1 MVYESVIE
9 EAIIQLLQDKGYEL
23 IDENDNWISDRQ
35 LDEFINKDLLL
46 ECLERING
54 VHDLNV
60 LKEAIATVTRLEN
73 PSLFERN
80 FAFHRYLIDGVTVES
95 KDYAVNP
102 LIRLI
107 DFKNPDN
114 NTFQVCHQ
122 VKFNEGRNTRIPDV
136 IVYINGIPL
145 VVMELNHLMKPLLM
159 RH

>member
-23 IDENDNWISDRQ
+23 IDENDSWISDRQ

-54 VHDLNV
+54 VHDLNI

-80 FAFHRYLIDGVTVES
+80 FAFYRYLIDGAMS
-95 KDYAVNP
+95 ASSSSAM
-102 LIRLI
+102 RS
-107 DFKNPDN
+107 
-114 NTFQVCHQ
+114 
-122 VKFNEGRNTRIPDV
+122 
-136 IVYINGIPL
+136 
-145 VVMELNHLMKPLLM
+145 M
-159 RH
+159 RHSVYR

>member
-9 EAIIQLLQDKGYEL
+9 EAIIQLLQQKGYEL
-23 IDENDNWISDRQ
+23 IGENNDWILNRQ
-35 LDEFINKDLLL
+35 LDEFVNKDLLL
-46 ECLERING
+46 ECLERINNI
-54 VHDLNV
+54 HDINV
-60 LKEAIATVTRLEN
+60 LNDAINTLTRLEN

-122 VKFNEGRNTRIPDV
+122 VKFNEGRNTRIPD
-136 IVYINGIPL
+136 IIIYINGIPL
-145 VVMELNHLMKPLLM
+145 IVIK
-159 RH
+159 